1 MTGMRVVCSLVPLS
15 SNCDPRVPCV
25 PKIIVNDT
33 TDNVNVLAE
42 RQWGR
47 DRYVKRGSFMA
58 SSHGKLL
65 RFKVKA
71 LNCMHLILSY

>member
-1 MTGMRVVCSLVPLS
+1 MRGRRVVCSLVPLS
-15 SNCDPRVPCV
+15 GIPDPRVPSV

-42 RQWGR
+42 RQWRRG
-47 DRYVKRGSFMA
+47 RYVTRSSFMA

-65 RFKVKA
+65 R
-71 LNCMHLILSY
+71 I